1 MLIGWRSKVGIRAI
15 ALATAMGMLCPGLAS
30 ADSGYA
36 TWYGPGFQ
44 GNVMYNG
51 QIYDMY
57 DPTTTACNIYP
68 LGTWIKVTNPATG
81 KTVVVQ
87 VRDRGA
93 FKHALDLSYAAF
105 KAIANPALM
114 EIPVNYEVVSGPSG
128 VPIPARATPSSRGSR
143 PAPSGQY
150 VVQPGDTLV
159 GVAAQTGIAPGR
171 LAAWNNITD
180 PDQIVVGQVLRLTAP
195 AAPVPAPATKVL
207 THSYVVQAGDTVLSI
222 AQQFGVSAD
231 ALAATNNLN
240 DPNNIVIG
248 QTLSIPGGSGPASAT
263 KTYTVQPGDS
273 LSSIADSF
281 GVNLDH
287 LISVNHIGDPS
298 IIQPGIQLTIPGQ

>member
-1 MLIGWRSKVGIRAI
+1 MLSLRLSMVWMSAV
-15 ALATAMGMLCPGLAS
+15 ALATTLSVLSPGLVN

-68 LGTWIKVTNPATG
+68 LGTWIRVTNPANG
-81 KTVVVQ
+81 KSVVVQ

-114 EIPVNYEVVSGPSG
+114 GIRVNYEVVSGPSG
-128 VPIPARATPSSRGSR
+128 APLPVRAAPTSRSSR

-150 VVQPGDTLV
+150 VVQPGDTLADISLRV
-159 GVAAQTGIAPGR
+159 GVDARR
-171 LAAWNNITD
+171 LAAWNNLTD
-180 PDQIVVGQVLRLTAP
+180 PDHVVIGQVLRLVAP
-195 AAPVPAPATKVL
+195 PAPAPEP
-207 THSYVVQAGDTVLSI
+207 SASSRYVVQPGDTLVGI
-222 AQQFGVSAD
+222 ADHFGISPD
-231 ALAATNNLN
+231 KLAAANNLTHP
-240 DPNNIVIG
+240 DSIVIG
-248 QTLSIPGGSGPASAT
+248 QTLSIPGAAGKSAVAR
-263 KTYTVQPGDS
+263 TYTVQPGDS
-273 LSSIADSF
+273 LSGIADSF
-281 GVNLDH
+281 GVNLDS
-287 LISVNHIGDPS
+287 LISTNRISDPAL
-298 IIQPGIQLTIPGQ
+298 IQPGTVLKIPSP